1 MQPPN
6 LTANPRTELFP
17 TAMRAMAVGLIVLVL
32 LVTVDQFSVHVGF
45 TGVKR
50 LGDNLLGG
58 VIVAVIIFLDE
69 RRRQRHLAGRLH
81 VIALMN
87 HHVRNSLQT
96 IMFAHNTE
104 KEVEFIH
111 GAVLRIEWALREILP
126 GAMIGNESSAQRGDL
141 IQFPAGRPMRLA
153 DDQAYMEQV
162 RPQS

>member
-1 MQPPN
+1 MLPPN
-6 LTANPRTELFP
+6 LTAKPRTKLFAA
-17 TAMRAMAVGLIVLVL
+17 AMRAAAAGMIVFVL
-32 LVTVDQFSVHVGF
+32 LVTVDLFSAHVGL

-58 VIVAVIIFLDE
+58 VIVGLISFLDE
-69 RRRQRHLAGRLH
+69 RRRQRYLSDRLH

-111 GAVLRIEWALREILP
+111 EAVLRIEWALREILP
-126 GAMIGNESSAQRGDL
+126 GAQ
-141 IQFPAGRPMRLA
+141 
-153 DDQAYMEQV
+153 
-162 RPQS
+162 